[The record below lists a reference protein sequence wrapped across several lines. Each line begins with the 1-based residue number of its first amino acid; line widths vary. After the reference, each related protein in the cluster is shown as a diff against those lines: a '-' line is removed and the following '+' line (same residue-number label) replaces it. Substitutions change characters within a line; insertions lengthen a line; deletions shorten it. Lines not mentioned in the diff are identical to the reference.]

1 MEEALKRYKEP
12 FGEAYHFFVGVIKS
26 DDEVIEEI
34 DRCIANDTR
43 QSEPDYEAG
52 IDY

>member
-1 MEEALKRYKEP
+1 MEEALKRYEQH

-34 DRCIANDTR
+34 NRCLATNTR
-43 QSEPDYEAG
+43 QSDPDYEDG
-52 IDY
+52 CLY